1 MKSNSK
7 KLQDKAEALLNSL
20 GCRPRTGVVLRC
32 KACNKKFYT
41 KPCQKDR
48 RRCCSKKCFGLYK
61 RNREYIICKVCGKQ
75 YYRRPSEKV
84 WGKTSTCSKK
94 CMGKV
99 MGKLRSGSNS
109 NFWRG
114 GVSSKNRLI
123 RYSAK
128 MENWRKSVFKRD
140 NFTCQDCG
148 RRGCYIEAH
157 HIKSFAY
164 YPKLRF
170 VISNGKTLCR
180 DCHDKTK
187 RRKV

>member
-1 MKSNSK
+1 
-7 KLQDKAEALLNSL
+7 
-20 GCRPRTGVVLRC
+20 
-32 KACNKKFYT
+32 
-41 KPCQKDR
+41 
-48 RRCCSKKCFGLYK
+48 
-61 RNREYIICKVCGKQ
+61 
-75 YYRRPSEKV
+75 
-84 WGKTSTCSKK
+84 
-94 CMGKV
+94 MGKV